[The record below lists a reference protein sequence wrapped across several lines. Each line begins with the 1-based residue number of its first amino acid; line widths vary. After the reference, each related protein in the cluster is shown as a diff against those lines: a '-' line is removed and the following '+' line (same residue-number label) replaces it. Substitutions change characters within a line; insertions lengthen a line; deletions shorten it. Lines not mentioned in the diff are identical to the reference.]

1 MSKVVVSIIP
11 QVVESLQELHKN
23 YSCVRRTSS
32 ADNEINYYYE
42 NYDELENDLNME
54 LERRLSD

>member
-1 MSKVVVSIIP
+1 M
-11 QVVESLQELHKN
+11 VESLQQLHKN
-23 YSCVRRTSS
+23 YSCVRRSSS

-42 NYDELENDLNME
+42 NYDDYENDLNLE